1 MTPQGSTLSGAL
13 CLVTGGAGYIG
24 HSLTLEL
31 LDAGAR
37 VRRLFRAGG
46 RRPSLEHP
54 HVEDV
59 TGDVTVR
66 SDLVRACA
74 GVDVVF
80 HLAGQTSVY
89 AADRDPVGDFE
100 ANVRPLTVI
109 AELCVG
115 RKPAPRVVFAGTS
128 TVTGVTLSVPVDPER
143 RDAPVSIYDLHKL
156 MAEQYLE
163 FSARIHGLSA
173 TTLRLCNVY
182 GPGPP
187 SGSSDRG
194 ILNQM
199 IRRALNGEALT
210 VYGEGNQIRDYT
222 YVGDVARAF
231 RAAAEAPASAVAGR
245 HFVIGTGRGH
255 TVREAV
261 TRVAEL
267 VGTRRGR
274 DVAVTTVT
282 PPAGLSPIENRFFVA
297 DPLPFERASGFRPLV
312 PLDEG
317 IERTLDH
324 FLAQEKSK

>member
-1 MTPQGSTLSGAL
+1 MTRPASTLAGSL

-37 VRRLFRAGG
+37 VRRLFRAG
-46 RRPSLEHP
+46 RRPALEHP
-54 HVEDV
+54 NVENV
-59 TGDVTVR
+59 IGDVTVR
-66 SDLVRACA
+66 SDLARACA
-74 GVDVVF
+74 NADVVF

-89 AADRDPVGDFE
+89 TADRDPIGDFE
-100 ANVRPLTVI
+100 ANVRPVTAI
-109 AELCVG
+109 AELCLE
-115 RKPAPRVVFAGTS
+115 RTPSPRVVLAGTS
-128 TVTGVTLSVPVDPER
+128 TVTGVTLSVPIDPGR

-163 FSARIHGLSA
+163 FCARVRGLSA

-187 SGSSDRG
+187 SASSDRG

-210 VYGEGNQIRDYT
+210 VYGEGNQIRDYA

-231 RAAAEAPASAVAGR
+231 RAAAEAPAVAVSGR
-245 HFVIGTGRGH
+245 HFVVGTGLGH
-255 TVREAV
+255 TVRSAV
-261 TRVAEL
+261 SRVAEL
-267 VGTRRGR
+267 VGARTGR
-274 DVAVTTVT
+274 EVPVTTVT

-297 DPLPFERASGFRPLV
+297 DPAPFEEASGFRPRV
-312 PLDEG
+312 TLDEG

-324 FLAQEKSK
+324 LALQEKSK